1 MMFKNILVALDG
13 SELAEQ
19 AIPYVSQ
26 LARAFRSRVI
36 VVGVASPTEPRSG
49 GNRLYQIYLDR
60 MVADF
65 ADRKVLA
72 VSRLVNG
79 DPYTE
84 IIALAEKEK
93 TDLLSITTV
102 GHGGLG
108 PWKMGSVA
116 EKIITTAE
124 IPVLLVPAK
133 EGGRPVEDAPVLR
146 KVLFP
151 IDVFQLDEKALPW
164 VATLIKRSKA
174 SLILLNIAPKPYAP
188 MAIIKKWYD
197 ETAKYLES
205 EALKY
210 LRKTARILARL
221 GVDAELEIRVG
232 EAADVIVQYA
242 SQNNIDLIAMSTHS
256 RPGVFQWSLGS
267 VAHRVIHGA
276 PVPVLMV
283 RPGRRGSPVPEG

>member
-1 MMFKNILVALDG
+1 
-13 SELAEQ
+13 
-19 AIPYVSQ
+19 VS
-26 LARAFRSRVI
+26 
-36 VVGVASPTEPRSG
+36 VVGVASASEPPSG
-49 GNRLYQIYLDR
+49 GSRLYQIYLER
-60 MVADF
+60 MVANL
-65 ADRKVLA
+65 ADRRVLA
-72 VSRLVNG
+72 VSKLIQG

-84 IIALAEKEK
+84 IVAWAEKERI
-93 TDLLSITTV
+93 DLLAITTI
-102 GHGGLG
+102 GHGGHG

-124 IPVLLVPAK
+124 IPVLLVPAH
-133 EGGRPVEDAPVLR
+133 EGARPASDAPVLK

-174 SLILLNIAPKPYAP
+174 SLTLLNIAPRPYAP
-188 MAIIKKWYD
+188 MAIIKKWYQ

-221 GVDAELEIRVG
+221 GVEAELEVREG
-232 EAADVIVQYA
+232 EPDEVIVSFA
-242 SQNNIDLIAMSTHS
+242 AENGIDLIAMSTHS
-256 RPGVFQWSLGS
+256 RPGIFQWALGS

-276 PVPVLMV
+276 PVPVLLV
-283 RPGRRGSPVPEG
+283 RPGRRGSPVPEV